1 MWGFL
6 TLNRGGSEFDNEL
19 TTATVYGFGHISNLQ
34 AIPNMTWHTRLIC
47 LYIIATC
54 IYNTLFPNPIMRV
67 LSDQWYIL
75 IRVTQC
81 CLNLLF
87 NFNCLSLIW
96 IWTCT
101 FLFSIDF
108 IIATRYVAS
117 LHYAMKCMKWFIYIW
132 QYCFKF
138 TICLLQYLGKL
149 YVYNSHGP
157 WL

>member
-81 CLNLLF
+81 CLN
-87 NFNCLSLIW
+87 
-96 IWTCT
+96 
-101 FLFSIDF
+101 FLFQF
-108 IIATRYVAS
+108 K
-117 LHYAMKCMKWFIYIW
+117 L
-132 QYCFKF
+132 FKF
-138 TICLLQYLGKL
+138 NLNL
-149 YVYNSHGP
+149 YVFIFYWFYHRNKICRVFALRNEVYEMVYIYMAILFQVYYLSSSVFGEIVRV
-157 WL
+157 